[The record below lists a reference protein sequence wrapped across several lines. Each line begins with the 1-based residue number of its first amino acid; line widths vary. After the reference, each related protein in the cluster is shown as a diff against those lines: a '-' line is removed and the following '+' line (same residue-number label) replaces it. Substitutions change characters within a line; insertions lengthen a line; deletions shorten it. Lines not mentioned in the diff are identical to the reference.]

1 MGLIQMFYMT
11 DIVFSDFVIYV
22 PFFYLTLLF
31 MSHWVLIKFSNISE
45 SWFDT

>member
-22 PFFYLTLLF
+22 PFFLPNFAIYEPLGL
-31 MSHWVLIKFSNISE
+31 N
-45 SWFDT
+45 